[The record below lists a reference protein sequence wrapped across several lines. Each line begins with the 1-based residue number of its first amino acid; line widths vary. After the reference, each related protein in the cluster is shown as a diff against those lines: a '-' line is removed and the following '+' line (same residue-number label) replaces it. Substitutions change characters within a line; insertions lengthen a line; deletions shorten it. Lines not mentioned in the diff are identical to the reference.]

1 MLCVSEMRSPGK
13 LHKLVLAILN
23 VSMEKTSKCRHT
35 AGVLFDR
42 LVKEG
47 HLSSE
52 CILKG

>member
-13 LHKLVLAILN
+13 LHRLVFTVLK

-52 CILKG
+52 SLLKG